1 MGGVKTPF
9 NLKDKKMKT
18 IKRQIL
24 EFISE
29 ELELD
34 INRDEVNEF
43 ERFLNSDNDFH
54 IDIDGNEYRVINA
67 DAIWDIFV
75 EEIQQTVEE
84 CYLGGVDLD
93 KFWWIELD
101 WEKTAK
107 NCFADG
113 YGNTFSSY
121 DGSELEC
128 EFGEENYYIF
138 RTN

>member
-1 MGGVKTPF
+1 
-9 NLKDKKMKT
+9 MKT

-34 INRDEVNEF
+34 INREEVKEF
-43 ERFLNSDNDFH
+43 EDQLNSENDFY
-54 IDIDGNEYRVINA
+54 IEIDGNEYRVIHQET
-67 DAIWDIFV
+67 IWETFV
-75 EEIQQTVEE
+75 EEIRQTVED
-84 CYLGGVDLD
+84 CYLGGIDLD

-107 NCFADG
+107 NCLDADG
-113 YGNTFSSY
+113 YGHHFSGY
-121 DGSELEC
+121 DGSEFEYT
-128 EFGEENYYIF
+128 FGEEDYYIF

>member
-1 MGGVKTPF
+1 
-9 NLKDKKMKT
+9 MKT

-24 EFISE
+24 EFINE

-34 INRDEVNEF
+34 INREEVIEF
-43 ERFLNSDNDFH
+43 EDQLNSENDFY
-54 IDIDGNEYRVINA
+54 IEIDGNEYRVINA

-75 EEIQQTVEE
+75 DEIQQTVEE
-84 CYLGGVDLD
+84 CYLNGADLD

-107 NCFADG
+107 NCLDADG
-113 YGNTFSSY
+113 YGHHFSSY
-121 DGSELEC
+121 DGSELEYT
-128 EFGEENYYIF
+128 FGEEDYYIF